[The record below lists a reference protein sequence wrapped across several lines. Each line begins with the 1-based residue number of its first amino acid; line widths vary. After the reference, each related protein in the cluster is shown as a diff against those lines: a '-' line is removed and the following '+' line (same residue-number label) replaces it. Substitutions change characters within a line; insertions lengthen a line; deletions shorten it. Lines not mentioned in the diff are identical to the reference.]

1 MTVFNFTTTECSIT
15 VYYGDFP
22 INASVGVGNNTTNSE
37 TLKFHE
43 KILIAVFA
51 GILAFITMVGN
62 LLVMTSFGLNKKLR
76 ILNNY
81 FLASLSI
88 ADFSIGLI
96 SMPLYTVYMIVGY
109 WPFGALP
116 CDLWLCLDYVMS
128 NASALHLLLICLD
141 RFFSAKRPMT
151 YRANRTSSKVLKMII
166 ISWII
171 SALLWLP
178 WIFAIPYVEGGR
190 TVPET
195 ECYIQFLHSND
206 TVTIVT
212 HVLAFWLPIG
222 AMSCF
227 YQKVYH
233 ATKIHKRFKSANANQ
248 KGSLYTISNGYKS
261 VDSISTCSQQD
272 QNLKKLDR
280 QTSNESIASSCS
292 GISNIISRTKSKGH
306 SERENDKAAKT
317 LSAILLAFIVT
328 WMPYHVNVIISCF
341 CVDCVPNA
349 FYHFG
354 GYFYVFISCFCVNC
368 VPNAFY
374 YFGRYFYVLISCFCV
389 DCVPNAFYHVGRYF
403 YVLISCFLCQ
413 LCTKCVLSCR

>member
-1 MTVFNFTTTECSIT
+1 MLVLVTAAGVIEMSVFNFTTTERSIT
-15 VYYGDFP
+15 VFYGDFL
-22 INASVGVGNNTTNSE
+22 INASVGVSNNTHSE
-37 TLKFHE
+37 TSKFHE
-43 KILIAVFA
+43 NILLAVFA
-51 GILAFITMVGN
+51 GILAFVTMVGN
-62 LLVMTSFGLNKKLR
+62 LLVMISFGLNKKLR
-76 ILNNY
+76 IINNY

-96 SMPLYTVYMIVGY
+96 SMPLYALYMIIGY
-109 WPFGALP
+109 WPFGSLP

-128 NASALHLLLICLD
+128 NASALHLLLICMD
-141 RFFSAKRPMT
+141 RFFSAKRPLT

-166 ISWII
+166 LSWII

-190 TVPET
+190 TVPEN

-206 TVTIVT
+206 AVTIVT

-222 AMSCF
+222 AMLCF
-227 YQKVYH
+227 YQRVYH

-261 VDSISTCSQQD
+261 ADSISTCSEQD

-280 QTSNESIASSCS
+280 QKSNESIASSCS
-292 GISNIISRTKSKGH
+292 GMSNIASRAKSKGH

-354 GYFYVFISCFCVNC
+354 
-368 VPNAFY
+368 
-374 YFGRYFYVLISCFCV
+374 RYFYVLISCFCV
-389 DCVPNAFYHVGRYF
+389 LSFRYAS
-403 YVLISCFLCQ
+403 LLLECQ
-413 LCTKCVLSCR
+413 LFGMVIFWFD